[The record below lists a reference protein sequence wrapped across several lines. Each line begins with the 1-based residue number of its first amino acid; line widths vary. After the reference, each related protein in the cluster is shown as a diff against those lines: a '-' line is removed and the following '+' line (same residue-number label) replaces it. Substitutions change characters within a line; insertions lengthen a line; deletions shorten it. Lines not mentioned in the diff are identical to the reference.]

1 MLKILQNMYKLDFNI
16 ISHEVTYII
25 LAMKH
30 YQSLPF
36 QHYSGEHGIWSR
48 RVRILYICWSCLHER
63 KKEMNWMLYIYILQ
77 GYYSQS
83 RGTLK

>member
-48 RVRILYICWSCLHER
+48 RVRILYIC
-63 KKEMNWMLYIYILQ
+63 
-77 GYYSQS
+77 
-83 RGTLK
+83 